1 MLRLLCML
9 LVVSHYQGHSGE
21 TNFNFPRGYQNVTIF
36 RFRGRYLSRRIP
48 YPSNGSFNPFAISN
62 KEAHILNGNINNLEA
77 AKITT
82 RNEFFDVIYE
92 SCNQRENLGAI
103 DIVREPVWLW
113 LRDHCSSF
121 SAMTANAVFSD
132 IFTLNTVGE
141 LSEDLK
147 SLFVVQQCN
156 QSRCAS
162 CGNQIIYKT
171 GIFLLYITCPNI
183 ISTQFAN

>member
-1 MLRLLCML
+1 
-9 LVVSHYQGHSGE
+9 
-21 TNFNFPRGYQNVTIF
+21 F

-77 AKITT
+77 AKKMSVLWCFCNHLHSTT

-156 QSRCAS
+156 QSCCAS

-171 GIFLLYITCPNI
+171 GIFVLYITCPNI